1 MQTLKELKPD
11 LFVEEQISVSPTNF
25 IKDMIEK
32 STENKNDEIET
43 IKEKGAYTADE
54 IKKIVSG
61 YHLNILFYILSK
73 IFKRIIR
80 RKGYY
85 FLIYLFLF
93 FLFIFIKFFFC

>member
-1 MQTLKELKPD
+1 ML
-11 LFVEEQISVSPTNF
+11 
-25 IKDMIEK
+25 
-32 STENKNDEIET
+32 
-43 IKEKGAYTADE
+43 
-54 IKKIVSG
+54 IVSG

-93 FLFIFIKFFFC
+93 FYLYLLNFYFASVKAIVLLSL